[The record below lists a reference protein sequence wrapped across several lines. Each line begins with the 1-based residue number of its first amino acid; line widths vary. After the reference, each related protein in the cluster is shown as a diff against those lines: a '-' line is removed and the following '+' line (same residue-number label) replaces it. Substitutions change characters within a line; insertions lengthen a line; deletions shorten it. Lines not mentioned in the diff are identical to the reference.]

1 MEDTASYVVNLIRDG
16 QYYHV
21 LM

>member
-1 MEDTASYVVNLIRDG
+1 MEDTASCVVNLIRDG